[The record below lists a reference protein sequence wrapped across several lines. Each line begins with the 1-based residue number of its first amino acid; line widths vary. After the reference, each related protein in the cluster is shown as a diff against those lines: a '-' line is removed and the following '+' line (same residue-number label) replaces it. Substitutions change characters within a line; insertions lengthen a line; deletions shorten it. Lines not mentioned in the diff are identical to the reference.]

1 MLARRRDRQKD
12 RQTGKHDST
21 KIRQSQ
27 KKGKDRETEKKRLSH
42 QKSEKKYREKMKKND
57 KKEIIKESD
66 VCRNRFH
73 KSFLAVT
80 CDKLERFTPVG
91 LVVDPLG
98 SIKYYKSSEV
108 SQTVKQSSLTPRG
121 KNYS

>member
-73 KSFLAVT
+73 KSFFAVT
-80 CDKLERFTPVG
+80 CMKNTYCLFQ
-91 LVVDPLG
+91 
-98 SIKYYKSSEV
+98 IKFITEYTNV
-108 SQTVKQSSLTPRG
+108 QHIIITQI
-121 KNYS
+121 